1 MNAFQKKAVHDAHEM
16 MEELWGKIR
25 AKRKGDVF
33 DYLGTYIGHI
43 IQMVY
48 VTVESEADK
57 ATAVEIL
64 NELFSDVT
72 ENLEGTGVDVAC
84 MVKE

>member
-1 MNAFQKKAVHDAHEM
+1 
-16 MEELWGKIR
+16 
-25 AKRKGDVF
+25 
-33 DYLGTYIGHI
+33 
-43 IQMVY
+43 